1 MRSDNGRQAASFMDL
16 GSRLIGEFSRLLDQ
30 HLELLKAELKQGAS
44 EAFRHLGLVVG
55 GVAGAGIGLV
65 CLLLAIGI
73 WIGDLIGSRSGGL
86 AITGAVLLLL
96 GSGIALAGVRS
107 LGNQQIVPESVRE
120 LRRDAEW
127 IRNEV

>member
-44 EAFRHLGLVVG
+44 EAFRYLGLVVG